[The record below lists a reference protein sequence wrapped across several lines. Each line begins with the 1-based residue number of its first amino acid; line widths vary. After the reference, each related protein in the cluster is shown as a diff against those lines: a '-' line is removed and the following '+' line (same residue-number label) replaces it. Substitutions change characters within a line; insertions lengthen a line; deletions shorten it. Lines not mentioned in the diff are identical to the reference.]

1 MARKS
6 DEKKLYDELTIKMLV
21 RLCKICTDPFDLFY
35 HMLKTA
41 RLQSFSVIL
50 LQSDMENFA
59 DFLKKNKRK
68 TDVLYEVEG
77 EDDLYVLLCQETQV
91 DGGFYFMKRL
101 AQIIEEAKMPLFRAA
116 IIGVENTRYEI
127 EELLF
132 FIVDTYLKLDED
144 LEKQF
149 VFRSVQ

>member
-6 DEKKLYDELTIKMLV
+6 DEKKLYDEMTIKMLV
-21 RLCKICTDPFDLFY
+21 RLCKICTDPFELFY
-35 HMLKTA
+35 HMLKIG

-50 LQSDMENFA
+50 LRAESE
-59 DFLKKNKRK
+59 DFTEFLRRNKRK

-77 EDDLYVLLCQETQV
+77 EDDLHVVLCQETQV

-101 AQIIEEAKMPLFRAA
+101 AKILEKQEMPSFRAV
-116 IIGVENTRYEI
+116 IVGVENTRYKI

-144 LEKQF
+144 WEKQF

>member
-6 DEKKLYDELTIKMLV
+6 DEKKLYDEITIKMLV
-21 RLCKICTDPFDLFY
+21 RLCKICMDPFDLFY
-35 HMLKTA
+35 HMLKTG

-50 LQSDMENFA
+50 LRSESKDFA
-59 DFLKKNKRK
+59 EFLRVNKRK
-68 TDVLYEVEG
+68 TDVLYGVEG
-77 EDDLYVLLCQETQV
+77 EDNLYVLLCQETQV

-101 AQIIEEAKMPLFRAA
+101 AKVLEEGEKPPFKAV

-132 FIVDTYLKLDED
+132 FIVDTYLKLDEYP
-144 LEKQF
+144 EKEF
-149 VFRSVQ
+149 VYRSVQ